1 MRIEVYVGTLAIEVP
16 AALLKLVILLC
27 GTALLDC
34 IEDVEA
40 MVLVELERLRDFF
53 RARTVLVILFC
64 VVVLERGLVL
74 VTRGVLEQIK
84 VELLVLQDAFIQGLL

>member
-1 MRIEVYVGTLAIEVP
+1 MP

-84 VELLVLQDAFIQGLL
+84 VELLVLQDAFV